1 MEGREETL
9 GSSKVSLAAVHKK
22 TKKLCLKQDG
32 RHTQQLKL
40 SFDLHI
46 HVGTHTSTGWC
57 TESQVAENWNFFFTW
72 TVCNKQHVQ
81 KRPPYTYLGEAGHES
96 CSFWED
102 ASFLLTS
109 LLSFSKALSL
119 SYCLF
124 LRPWCNPLS
133 WYIHEPGNPSRCAW
147 DAPIKTRRPCACQA
161 SALKLTHSQFRNWFL
176 SSDHHG
182 VMARIWSVGSCSLE
196 VVYF

>member
-1 MEGREETL
+1 MEGMHNNWDCPLTF
-9 GSSKVSLAAVHKK
+9 
-22 TKKLCLKQDG
+22 TYMW
-32 RHTQQLKL
+32 
-40 SFDLHI
+40 
-46 HVGTHTSTGWC
+46 THTPQQDDEQKAKWQRNGISSWPGL
-57 TESQVAENWNFFFTW
+57 
-72 TVCNKQHVQ
+72 CNKQHVQ
-81 KRPPYTYLGEAGHES
+81 KRPPYTYLGEVGHES

-124 LRPWCNPLS
+124 LCPWCNPLS
-133 WYIHEPGNPSRCAW
+133 WYIHEPGNPSRSAW
-147 DAPIKTRRPCACQA
+147 VAPIKTRRPCACQA
-161 SALKLTHSQFRNWFL
+161 SALKLTHSQSRNWFL

-182 VMARIWSVGSCSLE
+182 LMARIWSMGSCSSE